1 MAQGRGS
8 RDADGRWPGAR
19 RPPSRPLGVIR
30 PGAWADLLVV
40 DGDPTSDITL
50 LADPEANLSLIV
62 KGGRIHK
69 NRLG

>member
-1 MAQGRGS
+1 M
-8 RDADGRWPGAR
+8 
-19 RPPSRPLGVIR
+19 IR